1 MVKIMLDAGHG
12 AHDSGAVGNGL
23 REKDIVLKIA
33 LKTQEILV
41 NRFNNVEVHLTR
53 YDDTFVTL
61 SGRAAYANQKG
72 VDAFVSIHCNSGGG
86 YGFESFRQTGVND
99 ARTVGFQNA
108 IHKHLSA
115 VYANSVSPYRDRGM
129 KTKDLAVLRQTN
141 MIAVLTENLFMD
153 NVEITKFNSAD
164 FINRVAEAHA
174 EGIVEFF
181 GLSRKGGSTGGGQ
194 TYPIIGRTTANLWTH
209 VGANIEVSTRKQ
221 LLPAGTDWQ
230 IWGELNGMYAVGGNE
245 YASKDY
251 MKIIG

>member
-12 AHDSGAVGNGL
+12 GHDSGAVGNGL

-41 NRFNNVEVHLTR
+41 SRFNNVEAHLTR
-53 YDDTFVTL
+53 FDDTFVTL

-86 YGFESFRQTGVND
+86 YGFETFRQTGVND
-99 ARTVGFQNA
+99 ARTVAFQNA

-115 VYANSVSPYRDRGM
+115 VFANSVSPYRDRGM
-129 KTKDLAVLRQTN
+129 KTNDLAVLRQTN

-153 NVEITKFNSAD
+153 NVEITKFNDAS

-174 EGIVEFF
+174 EGIAEFF

-194 TYPIIGRTTANLWTH
+194 KFPCVGRTTANLWTH
-209 VGANIEVSTRKQ
+209 STPDVNESSRKQ
-221 LLPAGTDWQ
+221 LLPKGTDWQ
-230 IWGELNGMYAVGGNE
+230 VWGEVNGMYDVGGE
-245 YASKDY
+245 FCSKDY
-251 MKIIG
+251 MIIV

>member
-1 MVKIMLDAGHG
+1 MVKIMIDAGHG

-41 NRFNNVEVHLTR
+41 NRFNNVEAHLTR
-53 YDDTFVTL
+53 FDDTFVTL

-86 YGFESFRQTGVND
+86 YGFESFRMEGVND

-115 VYANSVSPYRDRGM
+115 VYANNVSPYRDRGM
-129 KTKDLAVLRQTN
+129 KQSNLAVLRETN

-153 NVEITKFNSAD
+153 NAEIKHFNDAA
-164 FINRVAEAHA
+164 FIEKIAEAHA
-174 EGIVEFF
+174 EGIAEFF
-181 GLSRKGGSTGGGQ
+181 GLSRKQAPQKSYRIIMGDFNDKAWMESTLAKVKETFPNYGVWVQ
-194 TYPIIGRTTANLWTH
+194 
-209 VGANIEVSTRKQ
+209 EV
-221 LLPAGTDWQ
+221 
-230 IWGELNGMYAVGGNE
+230 
-245 YASKDY
+245 
-251 MKIIG
+251 